1 VDLESLGNAFEDA
14 GEGIRTLLSSS
25 TLADGAYKHPLV
37 RPHFQATPGGAMTVF
52 SRAAAYIV
60 AASLTGLL
68 SGCAGLPTGR
78 FDALVGSVKSVE
90 TTTTE
95 TDREI
100 TLLTRHF
107 MIFSPSPGPYRVESF
122 VPVIEIQGQRR
133 DFDFGPRLEPRGAAL
148 DVLVSYAEALAA
160 FARKDYQGE
169 LDQATQSLGGS
180 VQRLAS
186 IPTATA
192 EVKQGAGVLAT
203 GVNALGR
210 AIIDRMRKAALGKA
224 MNEAA
229 PGIQQIVTFV
239 KDINSLAAVAVGV
252 MRDDMLRKANGIT
265 PADGLAR
272 VQLNERVEA
281 VVVESNTI
289 LARLKQINTAIDAI
303 KPAHDEIREALAR
316 DEGAPLEKLKAL
328 VAEAKR
334 LQRFYSTLK

>member
-1 VDLESLGNAFEDA
+1 
-14 GEGIRTLLSSS
+14 
-25 TLADGAYKHPLV
+25 
-37 RPHFQATPGGAMTVF
+37 M
-52 SRAAAYIV
+52 
-60 AASLTGLL
+60 
-68 SGCAGLPTGR
+68 
-78 FDALVGSVKSVE
+78 
-90 TTTTE
+90 
-95 TDREI
+95 
-100 TLLTRHF
+100 
-107 MIFSPSPGPYRVESF
+107 
-122 VPVIEIQGQRR
+122 
-133 DFDFGPRLEPRGAAL
+133 
-148 DVLVSYAEALAA
+148 LVSYAEALAA

-239 KDINSLAAVAVGV
+239 KDINSLAAVAVGG

-303 KPAHDEIREALAR
+303 KPAHDEIREALVR